1 VNPALLQGEKNPPLP
16 PFLKG
21 GWGGFYRLTLAN
33 KTIFAFKVF
42 FIVKLTGLLTTFR
55 LKEGLQKG
63 DRAGGSSLRVF
74 QRGEP

>member
-1 VNPALLQGEKNPPLP
+1 VGK
-16 PFLKG
+16 
-21 GWGGFYRLTLAN
+21 GFYSLTLAN

-63 DRAGGSSLRVF
+63 IGQGGVV
-74 QRGEP
+74 